1 MRGMIFEGDDETL
14 RITENTQ
21 PAIVTAS
28 VACLMPLLEA
38 GIKPDITAGL
48 SLGEY
53 SAHVAS
59 GTMDFRTAVSLVRK
73 RGKYMQEGCSARS
86 RYDGCDHRSL
96 QRRRA

>member
-1 MRGMIFEGDDETL
+1 MGKLAFIFPGQGAQYIGMGKEIACEYKAASEIFDQANEALGIDMRGMIFEGDDETL

-48 SLGEY
+48 SLE
-53 SAHVAS
+53 SIQP
-59 GTMDFRTAVSLVRK
+59 M
-73 RGKYMQEGCSARS
+73 
-86 RYDGCDHRSL
+86 
-96 QRRRA
+96 